1 MKAIQKKGLLITL
14 VLLVV
19 ALTAWLVLRKNE
31 EQSIAPET
39 VTVKLADISK
49 LVTATGTIEPV
60 NEVAVGTQVSG
71 EVEKNIC

>member
-49 LVTATGTIEPV
+49 LVTATGTI
-60 NEVAVGTQVSG
+60 
-71 EVEKNIC
+71 